1 MAVLIVLDG
10 WGESPRREG
19 NAIRLAHTPTLDRLY
34 AEYPHNLLEA
44 SGEAVGLT
52 AGQMGN
58 SDVGHLNLG
67 AGRIVWQM
75 LVRIDKA
82 IADGSFFEH
91 PVLREPIERA
101 ARAGRALHLMGLLS
115 DGGVHSHIRHLFAL
129 LDMAARAGVREVYVH
144 AFLDGRDVPPSS
156 ALTYVEE
163 LQKKLGALAAGPR
176 PLSGRVATV
185 MGRYYAM
192 DRDKRWD
199 RTRQAYEA
207 IVLRRGEHAAT
218 AAEAVEKA
226 CARGE
231 TDEFVVPTVVGA
243 ADSGDAS
250 SGDASSGA
258 ADPARLEDGDSVIFY
273 NFRAD
278 RARQLCHALLD
289 ADFTAFPREAWSHPL
304 DMVGMTE
311 YEADLPMPAAFPP
324 HPPYNTMGEY
334 LSHLGRAQLR
344 IAETEKYAHVTFFFN
359 GGEERVFPGEDRVLI
374 PSPKV
379 ATYDLQPE
387 MSARPLTDAMVKAIG
402 ERKYDFILLNYANC
416 DMVGHTGDLKAAI
429 RAVEAVDEGLGRVT
443 AALREAGD
451 FCVIIGDHG
460 NAEEMIDPVTGGP
473 FTAHTTNPVPIILV
487 HEAFRGP
494 RGAVERGVL
503 ADVAPTVLDL
513 MDIPKPPEMTGRSLI
528 VRPDRV

>member
-34 AEYPHNLLEA
+34 AEYPHNLLDA
-44 SGEAVGLT
+44 SGKAVGLT
-52 AGQMGN
+52 EGQMGN

-67 AGRIVWQM
+67 AGRVVWQM

-82 IADGSFFEH
+82 IADGSFYEN

-101 ARAGRALHLMGLLS
+101 ARAGRPLHLMGLLS

-129 LDMAARAGVREVYVH
+129 LDLAARAGVRDVYVH

-163 LQKKLGALAAGPR
+163 LQKKLDQLAAGPR

-199 RTRQAYEA
+199 RTRKAYEA

-226 CARGE
+226 YAREE
-231 TDEFVVPTVVGA
+231 TDEFVVPTVV
-243 ADSGDAS
+243 DAS
-250 SGDASSGA
+250 
-258 ADPARLEDGDSVIFY
+258 DPARLQDGDSVIFY

-278 RARQLCHALLD
+278 RARQLGHALLD
-289 ADFTAFPREAWSHPL
+289 ADFTAFPREVWPHPL
-304 DMVGMTE
+304 DMVGITE

-324 HPPYNTMGEY
+324 QPLHNTMGEY

-359 GGEERVFPGEDRVLI
+359 GGAERVFPGEDRILV

-379 ATYDLQPE
+379 ATYDQQPE
-387 MSARPLTDAMVKAIG
+387 MSARPVTDAMVKAIG

-429 RAVEAVDEGLGRVT
+429 KAVEAVDEGLGRVT

-451 FCVIIGDHG
+451 FCVIVGDHG
-460 NAEEMIDPVTGGP
+460 NAEEMIDPATGGP
-473 FTAHTTNPVPIILV
+473 FTAHTTNPVSIILI
-487 HEAFRGP
+487 HEAFHGP

-513 MDIPKPPEMTGRSLI
+513 MDIPKPPEMTGRSLV
-528 VRPDRV
+528 VRPGQV

>member
-19 NAIRLAHTPTLDRLY
+19 NAIRLARAPTLDRLY
-34 AEYPHNLLEA
+34 AEYPHNLLDA

-52 AGQMGN
+52 EGQMGN

-67 AGRIVWQM
+67 AGRVVWQM

-82 IADGSFFEH
+82 IRDGSFFDN
-91 PVLREPIERA
+91 PVLREPVERA
-101 ARAGRALHLMGLLS
+101 AREGRALHLMGLLS

-129 LDMAARAGVREVYVH
+129 LDLAGRAGVREVYVH

-156 ALTYVEE
+156 ALTYVDE
-163 LQKKLGALAAGPR
+163 LEKKLGGLAAGPR
-176 PLSGRVATV
+176 PLDGRVATV

-199 RTRQAYEA
+199 RTRRAYEA
-207 IVLRRGEHAAT
+207 MVLRHGERAAT
-218 AAEAVEKA
+218 ATEAVERA
-226 CARGE
+226 YARQE
-231 TDEFVVPTVVGA
+231 TDEFVAPTVIDGP
-243 ADSGDAS
+243 DS
-250 SGDASSGA
+250 
-258 ADPARLEDGDSVIFY
+258 ARIKDGDSVIFY

-278 RARQLCHALLD
+278 RARQISHALLD
-289 ADFTAFPREAWSHPL
+289 GDFAAFPRGAWPHPL
-304 DMVGMTE
+304 AMVGMAE
-311 YEADLPMPAAFPP
+311 FEADLPMPAAFPP
-324 HPPYNTMGEY
+324 QPLHNTMGEY
-334 LSHLGRAQLR
+334 LSRLGRTQLR

-359 GGEERVFPGEDRVLI
+359 GGEERVFPGEDRILI

-387 MSARPLTDAMVKAIG
+387 MSARPVTDAVVRAITA
-402 ERKYDFILLNYANC
+402 RKYDFILLNYANC
-416 DMVGHTGDLKAAI
+416 DMVGHTGVLEAAVK
-429 RAVEAVDEGLGRVT
+429 AVEAVDECLGRVV
-443 AALREAGD
+443 AAVREAGD

-487 HEAFRGP
+487 HGDFRGP
-494 RGAVERGVL
+494 RGAVERGIL

-513 MDIPKPPEMTGRSLI
+513 MSIPKPPEMTGRSLV
-528 VRPDRV
+528 VRPRMG